1 MDFLNN
7 LLFLIFPKTCEICG
21 KIGNSYLC
29 EQCKDKLE
37 KNSIFANKII
47 DYSNNGTK
55 YFDEHAYIF
64 EYNSIIRKKI
74 IQYKFGNKAYLSEMF
89 SEFFVKNEKICGFL
103 KKYDIIIPVPMTNK
117 KIRKRGYN
125 QTQLIAKIVAKN
137 IETLTLENNVLV
149 KYKENKVQSKLTK
162 LQRAENVK
170 NVYKLQDEEIIK
182 GKNVL
187 ILDDVYTT
195 GATCS
200 ECARILKKA
209 RPSKIGIITIAK
221 DYGKIQ
227 TKHSRK
233 D

>member
-7 LLFLIFPKTCEICG
+7 LLFLIYPKICGICG

-29 EQCKDKLE
+29 EQCKNKLE

-47 DYSNNGTK
+47 NYSNNSTK
-55 YFDEHAYIF
+55 YFDEYAYIF
-64 EYNSIIRKKI
+64 EYNLIIREKI
-74 IQYKFGNKAYLSEMF
+74 IQYKFGNKAYLSKMF
-89 SEFFVKNEKICGFL
+89 SEFFMKNEKICGFL

-125 QTQLIAKIVAKN
+125 QTQLIAKIVAEN
-137 IETLTLENNVLV
+137 IDTLTLENNVLV

-170 NVYKLQDEEIIK
+170 NVYKLQDTEIIK
-182 GKNVL
+182 GKNIL

-195 GATCS
+195 GATCN
-200 ECARILKKA
+200 ECARMLKQAK
-209 RPSKIGIITIAK
+209 PKKVGIITIAK
-221 DYGKIQ
+221 DYGRIQ
-227 TKHSRK
+227 TKNSRK